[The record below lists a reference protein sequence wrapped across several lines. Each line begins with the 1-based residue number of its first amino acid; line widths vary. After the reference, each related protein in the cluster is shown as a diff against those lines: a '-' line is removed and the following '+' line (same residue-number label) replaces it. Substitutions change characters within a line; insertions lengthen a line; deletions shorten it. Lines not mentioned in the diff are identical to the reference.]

1 MGLRDQNNGK
11 KIGINGSR
19 IYHVTTLKTT
29 LISRPICIL
38 EDVKHNRDLWHQ
50 VYLGNLQTAKY
61 HAISFQFMF
70 ERQEGLPAV
79 SDLRQRFLPLK
90 IVQPHV

>member
-1 MGLRDQNNGK
+1 M
-11 KIGINGSR
+11 
-19 IYHVTTLKTT
+19 
-29 LISRPICIL
+29 SRPICIL

-61 HAISFQFMF
+61 HAISLQFMF
-70 ERQEGLPAV
+70 ERQEGLPGV

-90 IVQPHV
+90 IVQPRV